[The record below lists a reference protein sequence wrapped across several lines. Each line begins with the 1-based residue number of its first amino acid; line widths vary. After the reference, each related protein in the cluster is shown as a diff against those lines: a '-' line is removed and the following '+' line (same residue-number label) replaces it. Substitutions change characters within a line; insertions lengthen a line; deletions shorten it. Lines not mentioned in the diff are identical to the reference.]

1 MKIAVTGGSGRVGKA
16 VSAMALAE
24 GHSVV
29 SIDRVSPGPIE
40 ERANIIYIQADITD
54 YAALENAFRGCDA
67 LVHQAA
73 IPSPGHYP
81 DHIVHNNNV
90 TGSYNAMRA
99 AVEVG
104 IQKICQASSVNA
116 TGLAYSRWPH
126 FDYFPLDE
134 KHPTYSED
142 PYSLSK
148 WICEE
153 QASSL
158 ARRYE
163 TLTIS
168 SLRYHWV
175 TPERPGLAQIAGFK
189 NPDSLTKNL
198 WAYTL
203 LSAAAKACL
212 LALTADF
219 KGHEVFYIAA
229 PETVIADTPSL
240 ELAQKHFPG
249 VPVRGDLSGHKSFF
263 NSSKA
268 ERLLGWKH
276 DFV

>member
-1 MKIAVTGGSGRVGKA
+1 MKIAVTGGIGSVGKA
-16 VSAMALAE
+16 VVDMALLQ

-29 SIDRVSPGPIE
+29 CIDRAIPSNDARRSDIT
-40 ERANIIYIQADITD
+40 YLQADITD
-54 YAALENAFRGCDA
+54 YTTMENSFRGCDA
-67 LVHQAA
+67 LVHMAA
-73 IPSPGHYP
+73 IPAPGRHP
-81 DHIVHNNNV
+81 DHEVHNNNV
-90 TGSYNAMRA
+90 VGSYNVLRA

-104 IQKICQASSVNA
+104 IHRVCQASSVNA

-134 KHPTYSED
+134 EHPTYNED

-153 QASSL
+153 QGNSF

-163 TLTIS
+163 EMTIAS
-168 SLRYHWV
+168 MRFHWV
-175 TPERPGLAQIAGFK
+175 IPERATAVQASRYSQTKAAI
-189 NPDSLTKNL
+189 KNL

-203 LSAAAKACL
+203 HRAAARACL

-219 KGHEVFYIAA
+219 KGHEVFYITA
-229 PETVIADTPSL
+229 PDTISEIPSL
-240 ELAQKHFPG
+240 ELKQKHFPD
-249 VPVRGDLSGHKSFF
+249 VPVRGDLNGNKSFF

-276 DFV
+276 DQ